1 LEHSKFWILRLFRI
15 SDFDIR
21 IFLSCITHHEM
32 TMATSLPILTFH
44 AIDDRDSDISFA
56 PRLFQRSLA
65 KLHEHGYRTLRLL
78 QAVEDLRR
86 GEPFPDR
93 AVVMTFDDGYQ
104 SVYEEAF
111 PVLQRYGMTA
121 TVYLTVGTKG
131 NSEPDE
137 RLPSM
142 EGRTMLSWG
151 EIREMHRWGI
161 EMGSHTL
168 THPNLT
174 RWPRDRIEPEVRD
187 SKVIIQEALG
197 APVSSF
203 AYPYGFCDRHS
214 RDCARQH
221 YACATTG
228 KLGFIGAGSDLYALE
243 RIDAYY
249 LRGER
254 LFDVMLSDLF
264 PWYVLVRRIPREIR
278 ETALHWAP

>member
-1 LEHSKFWILRLFRI
+1 
-15 SDFDIR
+15 
-21 IFLSCITHHEM
+21 
-32 TMATSLPILTFH
+32 MASSLPILTFH
-44 AIDDRDSDISFA
+44 ALDDRDSVISFS

-65 KLHEHGYRTLRLL
+65 KLHEHGYRTMSLP
-78 QAVEDLRR
+78 QAVDGLRR
-86 GEPFPDR
+86 GEPFPDC
-93 AVVMTFDDGYQ
+93 ALVITFDDGYH
-104 SVYEEAF
+104 SVYEQAF

-121 TVYLTVGTKG
+121 TVFLTVGTKG
-131 NSEPDE
+131 NTEPPA

-142 EGRTMLSWG
+142 EGRPMLSWG

-168 THPNLT
+168 THPDLT
-174 RWPRDRIEPEVRD
+174 RWPRDRMETEVRD

-203 AYPYGFCDRHS
+203 AYPYGFCDRPS

-228 KLGFIGAGSDLYALE
+228 KLDFITAGSDLYALE

-249 LRGER
+249 LRSER
-254 LFDVMLSDLF
+254 LFDVMLTDLF
-264 PWYVLVRRIPREIR
+264 PWYLWARRIPRQIR
-278 ETALHWAP
+278 QTVLRRAL